1 MRFSYIKIFIIIVFT
16 FFTGNLFPQKVENDG
31 SRYAAN
37 SVLSTGNWYKIK
49 TNQKSFYKLT
59 YEDLKKMGLSDPSMV
74 KIYGYGGNLLETDFS
89 KPYIDDLPELPIW
102 MEKGDDNVFG
112 SGDYI
117 IFYAQGMVKWSL
129 NPGDRQF
136 SHENNPYSTDAFF
149 FVTEGSDGKRIENA
163 TPNTTEYTQTF
174 DWFDE
179 YAIHEKD
186 EKNLIESG
194 CEFYGESFR
203 INNSQNFVFNTPGIL
218 EGVNAKINFISKT
231 KSPTPLNVSINGVQ
245 TLSGDVP
252 TTTNR
257 YAAASELTLSGV
269 WSGAVS
275 EQNTVNVN
283 YGGVNLDNTYL
294 NYIILQYKRRLQSF
308 DGVTF
313 FRNISSINVPTQY
326 KILNSNSGQLVF
338 NVTNELNP
346 QKIEV
351 THSGGSAQFLY
362 NSNVL
367 EEFAIVDLSKQIPTP
382 EVVGKIDNQDLHS
395 LARAD
400 MVIIVQPA
408 LEHLANQL
416 AQIHLDDSGL
426 TSIVVNP
433 EKIYNEFSSGKP
445 DATAYR
451 RFMKMFYDRATNEAE
466 KPRYLLLFGDG
477 VYDNRLIES
486 AKWSSVNTSAFL
498 LTFQSV
504 QSLSQIGSYVTD
516 DYFGFLD
523 DNEGVQ
529 ISKDK
534 LDIGIGRFP
543 VRKADDARGII
554 NKIEKYIN
562 DKDRGIWKNNLLFL
576 ADDAVAAGNSPLSE
590 MVHITD
596 TDKLAESVNKDK
608 PQFIV
613 NKLYMDAFE
622 RVETGEG
629 GRYPD
634 AQKKL
639 FESIE
644 NGQLILNFMGHGSTR
659 DWTHEYILKYSDI
672 ENMTN
677 TKLPVWITATCDF
690 SRFDG
695 EDMSGGEM
703 ALINP
708 RGGAIALYSTVRL
721 VYASSNML
729 LATGL
734 FNNIFSKENGKPLR
748 LGDIMKLAKRES
760 NLSHD
765 SNKLNFMLLGDPA
778 LRLSYP
784 DENPKVKVTEINSVD
799 GDDLNG
805 SPIVFNALSTVR
817 IKGKIAYQDGS
828 IDTDFNGYIDSKIF
842 DSRQQLTTRDNANYD
857 LAFTYYDYTN
867 TIYNGIA
874 DVVNGEFDYTFVVP
888 KDILYSMD
896 GYGKMSFY
904 AYQTEGEKTAHGYF
918 SNYKIYGTDPNATND
933 VTPPEITKLYL
944 NSENFASGDKTN
956 TTPMLVAEVSD
967 DTGINLSGWHG
978 HEITVT
984 IEGISKNYMKTYD
997 VTGNFQNIANSAKS
1011 GLVSFLIP
1019 ELENGRYKLTFRV
1032 WDVSNNSS
1040 IKELEFVVTDEFEP
1054 IINEFF
1060 IYGNPAKD
1068 LTRFVLT
1075 TNLPGSELMV
1085 TFSVYN
1091 MAGAL
1096 IWSHQ
1101 EKSASGNNVKEIEYE
1116 WNLLSRDGSRL
1127 QPGIYLVRASVTSAN
1142 GIFENAKGRK
1152 LIITKQ

>member
-1 MRFSYIKIFIIIVFT
+1 MRTSYIKIFIIFIFS
-16 FFTGNLFPQKVENDG
+16 FFAGNLFSQKVENDG
-31 SRYAAN
+31 ARYAAN

-49 TNQKSFYKLT
+49 TNRKSFYKLS
-59 YEDLKKMGLSDPSMV
+59 YEDLKKMGLSDPSKV
-74 KIYGYGGNLLETDFS
+74 KIYGYGGNLLDSDFS
-89 KPYIDDLPELPIW
+89 KPYVDDLPELPIW
-102 MEKGDDNVFG
+102 MEKGGDDVFG

-117 IFYAQGMVKWSL
+117 IFYAQGMVKWIYEKSD
-129 NPGDRQF
+129 GKF
-136 SHENNPYSTDAFF
+136 VHENNPYSTDAFF
-149 FVTEGSDGKRIENA
+149 FVTEGSDGKKIETSTANA
-163 TPNTTEYTQTF
+163 TEYHQTL
-174 DWFDE
+174 DWFDD
-179 YAIHEKD
+179 YTIHEKD

-194 CEFYGESFR
+194 REFYGESFR
-203 INNSQNFVFNTPGIL
+203 ISNSQNFIFNTPGIL
-218 EGVNAKINFISKT
+218 EGKTATINFISKA
-231 KSPTPLNVSINGVQ
+231 KSETPLNVLINGVQ
-245 TLSGDVP
+245 TLSGDMPP
-252 TTTNR
+252 TINR
-257 YAAASELTLSGV
+257 YAAAMELTLSGV
-269 WSGAVS
+269 WSGTVS

-283 YGGVNLDNTYL
+283 YSGVNIDNTYL
-294 NYIILQYKRRLQSF
+294 NYITLQYKRQLQAYE
-308 DGVTF
+308 GVTF

-326 KILNSNSGQLVF
+326 KILNTNPGQLVF

-346 QKIEV
+346 QNIEV
-351 THSGGSAQFLY
+351 VQSGGSAQFIY
-362 NSNVL
+362 NSKVL
-367 EEFAIVDLSKQIPTP
+367 EEFAIVDLTKQIPTP
-382 EVVGKIDNQDLHS
+382 EIIGKIDNQDLHA

-400 MVIIVQPA
+400 MVIIVQPSF
-408 LEHLANQL
+408 EHFANQL
-416 AQIHLDDSGL
+416 AQIHFDDSGL

-451 RFMKMFYDRATNEAE
+451 RFLKMFYDRAENEE
-466 KPRYLLLFGDG
+466 QKPRYLLLFGDG
-477 VYDNRLIES
+477 VYDNRFIES
-486 AKWSSVNTSAFL
+486 GKWSNVNKSAFL
-498 LTFQSV
+498 LTYQSA
-504 QSLSQIGSYVTD
+504 QSLSQISSYVTD

-523 DNEGVQ
+523 DSEG
-529 ISKDK
+529 INLAKDK
-534 LDIGIGRFP
+534 LDIGIGRFT
-543 VRKADDARGII
+543 VRKADEARGII
-554 NKIEKYIN
+554 NKIDKYIN
-562 DKDRGIWKNNLLFL
+562 DKDQSIWKNNLLFL
-576 ADDAVAAGNSPLSE
+576 ADDAIAAGNSPYSE
-590 MVHITD
+590 MIHVTD
-596 TDKLAESVNKDK
+596 TDKLAEGVNKDK
-608 PQFIV
+608 PQFVV

-644 NGQLILNFMGHGSTR
+644 KGQLVLNYMGHGSTR
-659 DWTHEYILKYSDI
+659 DWSHEYILKYPDI

-677 TKLPVWITATCDF
+677 KRLPVWITATCDF

-708 RGGAIALYSTVRL
+708 RGGAIGLFSTVRL

-748 LGDIMKLAKRES
+748 LGDIMKLAKREAS
-760 NLSHD
+760 LSHD

-778 LRLSYP
+778 MRLSYP
-784 DENPKVKVTEINSVD
+784 DEYPKVEVTEINSIE
-799 GDDLNG
+799 GDELNG

-817 IKGKIAYQDGS
+817 IKGKIAYRDGS
-828 IDTDFNGYIDSKIF
+828 IDSDFNGYIDSKIF
-842 DSRQQLTTRDNANYD
+842 DSRQQLTTRDNANAG
-857 LAFTYYDYTN
+857 LPFTYLDYTN
-867 TIYNGIA
+867 TIYNGMA
-874 DVVNGEFDYTFVVP
+874 EVKNGEFDYTFVVP
-888 KDILYSMD
+888 KDILYSMED
-896 GYGKMSFY
+896 YGKMSFY
-904 AYQTEGEKTAHGYF
+904 AYQPEGEKTAHGYF

-944 NSENFASGDKTN
+944 NNENFVSGDKTN
-956 TTPMLVAEVSD
+956 NTPMLIAEVSD

-978 HEITVT
+978 HEITIT
-984 IEGISKNYMKTYD
+984 IEGISKNYLKTYN

-1011 GLVSFLIP
+1011 GLISFLIP
-1019 ELENGRYKLTFRV
+1019 ELENGKYKLTFRV

-1040 IKELEFVVTDEFEP
+1040 TKEVEFVVTDEFQP

-1075 TNLPGSELMV
+1075 TNLPGSELTV
-1085 TFSVYN
+1085 TFNVYN
-1091 MAGAL
+1091 MAGTL
-1096 IWSHQ
+1096 VWSHQ

-1116 WNLLSRDGSRL
+1116 WNLLSREGSRL

-1142 GIFENAKGRK
+1142 GIFENAKGKK

>member
-1 MRFSYIKIFIIIVFT
+1 MRISYIKIFIIIIFAFLAGNVFSQ
-16 FFTGNLFPQKVENDG
+16 QKKNDG

-59 YEDLKKMGLSDPSMV
+59 YEDLSKMGLSDPSKV
-74 KIYGYGGNLLETDFS
+74 KVYGYGGNLLDPDFS

-117 IFYAQGMVKWSL
+117 IFYAQGMVKWVFEKS
-129 NPGDRQF
+129 GRGF
-136 SHENNPYSTDAFF
+136 IHENNPYSTDAFF
-149 FVTEGSDGKRIENA
+149 FVTEGDGGKRIENA
-163 TPNTTEYTQTF
+163 TSSATEYTKTV
-174 DWFDE
+174 DWFDD

-194 CEFYGESFR
+194 REFYGESFR

-218 EGVNAKINFISKT
+218 AGKVATINFVSKT
-231 KSPTPLNVSINGVQ
+231 KVATPLNVSINGVL
-245 TLSGDVP
+245 TLSGNVP
-252 TTTNR
+252 VTVNR
-257 YAAASELTLSGV
+257 YAAASDLTLSGP
-269 WSGAVS
+269 WSGTVS
-275 EQNTVNVN
+275 GQNTVSVN
-283 YGGVNLDNTYL
+283 YSGVNLDNTYL
-294 NYIILQYKRRLQSF
+294 NYITLQFTRRLQPY
-308 DGVTF
+308 DAVTF
-313 FRNISSINVPTQY
+313 FRNLESVNTSTQY
-326 KILNSNSGQLVF
+326 KISNANSGLLVF

-346 QKIEV
+346 QKIQV
-351 THSGGSAQFLY
+351 SLSGSTGQFIY
-362 NSNVL
+362 NSNAL
-367 EEFAIVDLSKQIPTP
+367 EEFAIVDLTKQIPTP
-382 EVVGKIDNQDLHS
+382 EVIGKVDNQDLHA
-395 LARAD
+395 LERAD
-400 MVIIVQPA
+400 MVIIVQPT
-408 LEHLANQL
+408 LEHFANQL
-416 AQIHLDDSGL
+416 AQIHFDDSGL
-426 TSIVVNP
+426 TSLVVNP

-451 RFMKMFYDRATNEAE
+451 RFMKMFYDRAETEEE
-466 KPRYLLLFGDG
+466 KPKYLLLFGDG

-486 AKWSSVNTSAFL
+486 GKWSSVNTSAFL
-498 LTFQSV
+498 LTFQSY
-504 QSLSQIGSYVTD
+504 QSLSQVGSYVTD

-523 DNEGVQ
+523 DDEGVE
-529 ISKDK
+529 IARDK

-543 VRKADDARGII
+543 VRKADEAIGVI
-554 NKIEKYIN
+554 NKIEKYIK
-562 DKDRGIWKNNLLFL
+562 DKDQGIWKNNLLFL
-576 ADDAVAAGNSPLSE
+576 ADDAIAGSNSPVSE

-596 TDKLAESVNKDK
+596 SDELAEKVNKDK

-644 NGQLILNFMGHGSTR
+644 NGQLVLNFMGHGSTR
-659 DWTHEYILKYSDI
+659 DWTHEYILKYPDI

-677 TKLPVWITATCDF
+677 TRLPVWITATCDF

-703 ALINP
+703 ALLNP
-708 RGGAIALYSTVRL
+708 RGGAIALFSTVRL

-734 FNNIFSKENGKPLR
+734 FKNIFTKDNGKPLR

-760 NLSHD
+760 NLAFD
-765 SNKLNFMLLGDPA
+765 SNKLNFALLGDPA

-784 DENPKVKVTEINSVD
+784 DEYPKVVVTEINSVE
-799 GDDLNG
+799 GDELG
-805 SPIVFNALSTVR
+805 GEPIVFNALSTVR
-817 IKGKIAYQDGS
+817 IKGKIAYEDGS
-828 IDTDFNGYIDSKIF
+828 IDADFNGYIDSKIF

-867 TIYNGIA
+867 TIYNGMA
-874 DVVNGEFDYTFVVP
+874 EVVNGEFEYTFVVP
-888 KDILYSMD
+888 KDILYSMED
-896 GYGKMSFY
+896 YGKMSFY
-904 AYQTEGEKTAHGYF
+904 AYQPGGDKKAHGYF
-918 SNYKIYGTDPNATND
+918 SNYKIYGTDPNAPND

-944 NSENFASGDKTN
+944 NSESFVSGDKTN
-956 TTPMLVAEVSD
+956 TTPMLIAEVYD

-984 IEGISKNYMKTYD
+984 IEGISKNYLKTYD
-997 VTGNFQNIANSAKS
+997 VTGNFQNIANSANS

-1032 WDVSNNSS
+1032 WDVSNNSAT
-1040 IKELEFVVTDEFEP
+1040 KELEFVVTDEFEP

-1068 LTRFVLT
+1068 ITRFVLT

-1091 MAGAL
+1091 MAGNL

-1101 EKSASGNNVKEIEYE
+1101 EKSASGNNVREIEYE
-1116 WNLLSRDGSRL
+1116 WNLTSRDGSRL
-1127 QPGIYLVRASVTSAN
+1127 NPGIYLVRASVTSAN

>member
-1 MRFSYIKIFIIIVFT
+1 MRTSYIKILIIIVFT
-16 FFTGNLFPQKVENDG
+16 FFAGNAFSQKVQNDG

-59 YEDLKKMGLSDPSMV
+59 YEELKKMGLSDPSKV
-74 KIYGYGGNLLETDFS
+74 KIYGYGGNLLNTDFS
-89 KPYIDDLPELPIW
+89 TPYTDDLPELPIW
-102 MEKGDDNVFG
+102 MEMGDDNVFG

-117 IFYAQGMVKWSL
+117 IFYAQGMVKWDLSQV
-129 NPGDRQF
+129 NRRF
-136 SHENNPYSTDAFF
+136 IHENNPYSTDAFF
-149 FVTEGSDGKRIENA
+149 FVTEGNDGKRIENA
-163 TPNTTEYTQTF
+163 TANITEYTQSF
-174 DWFDE
+174 DWFDD

-186 EKNLIESG
+186 ERNLIESG
-194 CEFYGESFR
+194 REFYGESFR
-203 INNSQNFVFNTPGIL
+203 ISNSQNFVFNTPGIL
-218 EGVNAKINFISKT
+218 EGSLASINFVSKA
-231 KSPTPLNVSINGVQ
+231 KVATPLNVSINGVQ
-245 TLSGDVP
+245 TLSGDMPP
-252 TTTNR
+252 TINR
-257 YAAASELTLSGV
+257 YAAATELTLSGV
-269 WSGAVS
+269 WSGTVS

-283 YGGVNLDNTYL
+283 YSGVNIDNTYL
-294 NYIILQYKRRLQSF
+294 NYITLQYKRRLQPY

-326 KILNSNSGQLVF
+326 RILNINSGHLVF

-346 QKIEV
+346 RKIEV
-351 THSGGSAQFLY
+351 ALSGGSAQFIY
-362 NSNVL
+362 NSNSL
-367 EEFAIVDLSKQIPTP
+367 EEFAIVDLTKQIPTP
-382 EVVGKIDNQDLHS
+382 EIVGKIDNQNLHA

-408 LEHLANQL
+408 LEHFANQL
-416 AQIHLDDSGL
+416 AQIHFDDSGL
-426 TSIVVNP
+426 SSMVVNP

-445 DATAYR
+445 DVTAYR
-451 RFMKMFYDRATNEAE
+451 RFVKMFYDRAESDEE
-466 KPRYLLLFGDG
+466 KPKYLLLFGDG

-486 AKWSSVNTSAFL
+486 SKWSNVNTSTFL
-498 LTFQSV
+498 LTYQSV

-523 DNEGVQ
+523 DNEGVNLAQ
-529 ISKDK
+529 DK
-534 LDIGIGRFP
+534 LDIGVGRFP
-543 VRKADDARGII
+543 VRKADEARGII
-554 NKIEKYIN
+554 NKIEKYIK
-562 DKDRGIWKNNLLFL
+562 DKDQGIWKNNLLFL
-576 ADDAVAAGNSPLSE
+576 ADDAIAGGNSNLSE

-596 TDKLAESVNKDK
+596 TDKLAEKVNTGN

-634 AQKKL
+634 AQNKL

-659 DWTHEYILKYSDI
+659 DWTHEYILKYPDI

-677 TKLPVWITATCDF
+677 TRLPVWITATCDF

-695 EDMSGGEM
+695 ENMSGGEM
-703 ALINP
+703 ALLNP

-734 FNNIFSKENGKPLR
+734 FNNIFSKDNGKPLR
-748 LGDIMKLAKRES
+748 LGDIMKLAKRET
-760 NLSHD
+760 NLAYD

-784 DENPKVKVTEINSVD
+784 DESPKVEITEINSVQENE
-799 GDDLNG
+799 LNG
-805 SPIVFNALSTVR
+805 EPIVFNALSTVR
-817 IKGKIAYQDGS
+817 IKGKIAYGDGS
-828 IDTDFNGYIDSKIF
+828 VDTDFNGFIDSKIF
-842 DSRQQLTTRDNANYD
+842 DSRQQLVTRDNANAG
-857 LAFTYYDYTN
+857 LPFTYYDYTN
-867 TIYNGIA
+867 TIYNGMAEVIK
-874 DVVNGEFDYTFVVP
+874 GEFDYTFVVP
-888 KDILYSMD
+888 KDILYSMED
-896 GYGKMSFY
+896 KGKMSFY
-904 AYQTEGEKTAHGYF
+904 AYQQGGGKKAHGYF
-918 SNYKIYGTDPNATND
+918 SNYKIYGTNPNAPND

-944 NSENFASGDKTN
+944 NNENFVSGDKTN
-956 TTPMLVAEVSD
+956 STPLLVAEVKD

-984 IEGISKNYMKTYD
+984 IEGISKNYQKTYN
-997 VTGNFQNIANSAKS
+997 VTGNFQNIANSSNS

-1032 WDVSNNSS
+1032 WDVSNNSAT
-1040 IKELEFVVTDEFEP
+1040 KDLEFLVSDEFEP

-1068 LTRFVLT
+1068 FTRFVLT
-1075 TNLPGSELMV
+1075 TNIPGSELMV

-1091 MAGAL
+1091 MAGTL
-1096 IWSHQ
+1096 IWTHQ
-1101 EKSASGNNVKEIEYE
+1101 EKSASGNSVREIEYE
-1116 WNLLSRDGSRL
+1116 WNLTSRDGSRL

-1142 GIFENAKGRK
+1142 GFFENAKGKK

>member
-1 MRFSYIKIFIIIVFT
+1 MRTSYIKIFIVIVFAL
-16 FFTGNLFPQKVENDG
+16 FVGNMFSQKVPNDG

-59 YEDLKKMGLSDPSMV
+59 YEDLKKIGLSDPSKV
-74 KIYGYGGNLLETDFS
+74 KIYGYGGNLLDPDFS
-89 KPYIDDLPELPIW
+89 TPYIDDLPELPIW
-102 MEKGDDNVFG
+102 MEKGEDNTFG
-112 SGDYI
+112 NGDYI
-117 IFYAQGMVKWSL
+117 IFYAQGMLKWTLSETD
-129 NPGDRQF
+129 NRF
-136 SHENNPYSTDAFF
+136 VHENNTYSTDAFF

-163 TPNTTEYTQTF
+163 TPNATEYTQTF
-174 DWFDE
+174 DWFDD

-194 CEFYGESFR
+194 REFYGESFR
-203 INNSQNFVFNTPGIL
+203 ITNSQNFSFNTPGIL
-218 EGVNAKINFISKT
+218 EGSNATINFVSKA
-231 KSPTPLNVSINGVQ
+231 KSATPLNVSINGVQ

-252 TTTNR
+252 ATVNR
-257 YAAASELTLSGV
+257 YAAASELTLTGA
-269 WSGAVS
+269 WSGTVS

-283 YGGVNLDNTYL
+283 YSGVNLDNTYL
-294 NYIILQYKRRLQSF
+294 NYITLQYKRRLQSY

-313 FRNISSINVPTQY
+313 FRNISSVNVSTQY

-338 NVTNELNP
+338 NVTDELNP

-362 NSNVL
+362 NSEAL
-367 EEFAIVDLSKQIPTP
+367 EEFAIVDLTKQIPTP
-382 EVVGKIDNQDLHS
+382 EIVGKVDNQNLHA

-408 LEHLANQL
+408 LEHFANQL

-451 RFMKMFYDRATNEAE
+451 RFMKMFYDRATNEEE

-486 AKWSSVNTSAFL
+486 NKWSSVNTAAFL

-523 DNEGVQ
+523 DDEGVNLA
-529 ISKDK
+529 KDK
-534 LDIGIGRFP
+534 LDIAIGRFP
-543 VRKADDARGII
+543 VRKADEARGII
-554 NKIEKYIN
+554 NKIEKYIK
-562 DKDRGIWKNNLLFL
+562 DKDQGIWKNNLLFL
-576 ADDAVAAGNSPLSE
+576 ADDAVAAGNSPISE
-590 MVHITD
+590 VVHITD
-596 TDKLAESVNKDK
+596 TDKLAERVNKNK

-613 NKLYMDAFE
+613 NKIYMDAFE

-634 AQKKL
+634 AQEKF

-644 NGQLILNFMGHGSTR
+644 NGQLVLNFMGHGSTR

-677 TKLPVWITATCDF
+677 TRLPVWITATCDF

-695 EDMSGGEM
+695 ESMSGGEM
-703 ALINP
+703 ALLNP

-748 LGDIMKLAKRES
+748 LGDIMKLAKREPS
-760 NLSHD
+760 LSYD

-784 DENPKVKVTEINSVD
+784 DEFPKVEVTEINSVQ
-799 GDDLNG
+799 GDELNG
-805 SPIVFNALSTVR
+805 TPIVFNALSTVR
-817 IKGKIAYQDGS
+817 IKGKIANEGGS
-828 IDTDFNGYIDSKIF
+828 VDADFNGFIDSKIF
-842 DSRQQLTTRDNANYD
+842 DSRQQLTTRDNANAG
-857 LAFTYYDYTN
+857 LPFTYYDYTN
-867 TIYNGIA
+867 TIYNGTA
-874 DVVNGEFDYTFVVP
+874 EVKNGEFDYTFVVP
-888 KDILYSMD
+888 KDILYSMED
-896 GYGKMSFY
+896 FGKMSFY
-904 AYQTEGEKTAHGYF
+904 AYQPGGEKTAHGYF
-918 SNYKIYGTDPNATND
+918 SNYKIYGTDLNAPND

-944 NSENFASGDKTN
+944 NNENFASGDKTN
-956 TTPMLVAEVSD
+956 NTPLLVAEVSD

-984 IEGISKNYMKTYD
+984 IEGISKSYLKTYD
-997 VTGNFQNIANSAKS
+997 VTSNFQNIANSAKS
-1011 GLVSFLIP
+1011 GLVNFLIP
-1019 ELENGRYKLTFRV
+1019 DLEIGKYKLTFRV
-1032 WDVSNNSS
+1032 WDVNNNSAT
-1040 IKELEFVVTDEFEP
+1040 KDLEFVVSDEFEP

-1075 TNLPGSELMV
+1075 TNIPGSELLV
-1085 TFSVYN
+1085 TFNVYN
-1091 MAGAL
+1091 MAGTL
-1096 IWSHQ
+1096 IWTHQ
-1101 EKSASGNNVKEIEYE
+1101 ERSASGNNVREIEYE
-1116 WNLLSRDGSRL
+1116 WSLTSRDGSRL
-1127 QPGIYLVRASVTSAN
+1127 QPGIYLVRASVTAPN
-1142 GIFENAKGRK
+1142 GVKENAKAKK